1 MGSQKVLE
9 ETAIMHGPIKEST
22 GMGWNT
28 RYCMVWPAVRVPNIP
43 PGDKFFFFYKQKGAS
58 KPERVAYLQP
68 GKFTCKK
75 TKQKDMAA
83 LRFEAPLVM
92 KGKKFGKELK
102 FMLGAEDQKQRDE
115 WVKAFR

>member
-1 MGSQKVLE
+1 MGSQKVLA
-9 ETAIMHGPIKEST
+9 ETALYHGPINEST
-22 GMGWNT
+22 GMGWNN
-28 RYCMVWPAVRVPNIP
+28 RYCMVWPKVRVPNIP
-43 PGDKFFFFYKQKGAS
+43 PGDKFMFFYKQKGAS

-75 TKQKDMAA
+75 TKQGKYSA

-102 FMLGAEDQKQRDE
+102 FMLGCEDQKQRDA
-115 WVKAFR
+115 WVEAFT